1 MEKETMEI
9 AKFVVYVGA
18 ILGVAAVMVDKFIAF
33 LAGL

>member
-1 MEKETMEI
+1 MDKEIVEI